1 MSFNIAADD
10 RVLNDPYYY
19 SGNQEVSTNT
29 YGGIGLIQMPSAR
42 FSKEGEFTFGVSRD
56 DPYRRIYAKAQVFPW
71 LEATLKYTEGTY
83 KKYRPTINQTWK
95 DKGIDL
101 KIKLLD
107 ERKYIPALAL
117 GIADFGGTGA
127 YAGEYFVASKRF
139 NNFDITAGLGWGR
152 LAGSETIDN
161 PIGDILGDKWFR
173 RGGHFSLGG
182 KLNLGNSF
190 SGPYAG
196 IFGGVEYFTPIEGL
210 SIKLEYDTN
219 DYSDVDGKSLDILD
233 PEGSCMF

>member
-1 MSFNIAADD
+1 M
-10 RVLNDPYYY
+10 
-19 SGNQEVSTNT
+19 
-29 YGGIGLIQMPSAR
+29 
-42 FSKEGEFTFGVSRD
+42 
-56 DPYRRIYAKAQVFPW
+56 
-71 LEATLKYTEGTY
+71 
-83 KKYRPTINQTWK
+83 
-95 DKGIDL
+95 
-101 KIKLLD
+101 
-107 ERKYIPALAL
+107 
-117 GIADFGGTGA
+117 
-127 YAGEYFVASKRF
+127 
-139 NNFDITAGLGWGR
+139 
-152 LAGSETIDN
+152 AGSETIDN

-233 PEGSCMF
+233 PEGSCCFKIDSRVNAAIHYGKAIGKRDKLDFNLGLVRGNTLYANVAVHSNLNYEGNPKFV